1 MTDRYYV
8 GTSGQYLRGD
18 QTWQALNAAAVGL
31 GNVPNTDATNA
42 SNLASGTVPTARL
55 GSGTANSTS
64 VLRGDQTWAKP
75 RVLLTVSCANFTAT
89 DAQTLYFSTQFNSP
103 VASANN
109 RRTYFRRSWTIVAAE
124 FGCYS
129 QSTAGSNE
137 GWSLYFRLN
146 NTTDTL
152 IATVAASANQRNF
165 TNSALNISVV
175 SGDWFEM
182 KLVNPTWATNPGTSA
197 IGGYLVLEEA

>member
-1 MTDRYYV
+1 MTDRYYA
-8 GTSGQYLRGD
+8 GKSSQYLRGD
-18 QTWQALNAAAVGL
+18 QTWQTLDKTAVGL

-42 SNLASGTVPTARL
+42 GNLASGTVPTARL

-75 RVLLTVSCANFTAT
+75 RVLLTVSCANFTPT
-89 DAQTLYFSTQFNSP
+89 DAQTLYFSTQFNAP
-103 VASANN
+103 VANANR

-124 FGCYS
+124 FGCFS
-129 QSTAGSNE
+129 LTTSGSNE
-137 GWSLYFRLN
+137 DWSLYFRLN

-152 IATVAASANQRNF
+152 IATVAESANQRNF

-182 KLVNPTWATNPGTSA
+182 KLVNPTWATEPGSSA